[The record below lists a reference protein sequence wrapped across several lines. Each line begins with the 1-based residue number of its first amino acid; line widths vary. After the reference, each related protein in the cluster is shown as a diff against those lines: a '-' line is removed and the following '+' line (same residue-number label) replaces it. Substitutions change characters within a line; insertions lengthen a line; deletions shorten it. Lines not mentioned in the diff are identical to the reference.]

1 MARAGGDMVLVVA
14 GTDPLE
20 ILFTS
25 FSHVRVCDTASKC
38 RSSYTDVQRVSFP
51 PSYLFFRLSRFS
63 IPRLGI
69 EMETSLRSRPV
80 ISRIGD
86 ERRWPDRRGSGPS
99 VRAQMAQL
107 VAVLSRIR
115 CLSYAFQC
123 LGWLWTALDGFGRDW
138 LAVLSRYT
146 RNFAGERT
154 RSSSDAT
161 WEYSRIS
168 LWKRFAY
175 NLLLY
180 NLTIGLRWYTGCVR
194 SWLTMSL
201 LR

>member
-38 RSSYTDVQRVSFP
+38 RSSYTDIQRVSFP

-69 EMETSLRSRPV
+69 EMETSLGSRPV

-123 LGWLWTALDGFGRDW
+123 LGWLWTALDGIGW
-138 LAVLSRYT
+138 LFCLETREILREKEQGVVAMQLENIREYRYGNDSLITYCYITWLSVYVGIQGVYDR
-146 RNFAGERT
+146 G
-154 RSSSDAT
+154 
-161 WEYSRIS
+161 
-168 LWKRFAY
+168 
-175 NLLLY
+175 
-180 NLTIGLRWYTGCVR
+180 
-194 SWLTMSL
+194 
-201 LR
+201 

>member
-25 FSHVRVCDTASKC
+25 FSRVRVCDTASKC
-38 RSSYTDVQRVSFP
+38 RSSYTVIQRVSFP
-51 PSYLFFRLSRFS
+51 PSYLFFRPSCFS

-69 EMETSLRSRPV
+69 ETETSVWTRPV

-107 VAVLSRIR
+107 VAVLSPIR
-115 CLSYAFQC
+115 CLSYAFQG
-123 LGWLWTALDGFGRDW
+123 LGWLWMTLDDFGR
-138 LAVLSRYT
+138 
-146 RNFAGERT
+146 
-154 RSSSDAT
+154 
-161 WEYSRIS
+161 
-168 LWKRFAY
+168 LW
-175 NLLLY
+175 
-180 NLTIGLRWYTGCVR
+180 TGLVGCFVSIHEKFCR
-194 SWLTMSL
+194 RKNEEW
-201 LR
+201 

>member
-1 MARAGGDMVLVVA
+1 MIFGRRASASKLVIKTSAPGILVPAADSQEASIRCLRGIVVVVSRYSVVPLCSLPRLFRLALWHEQAAIWSSWIA

-86 ERRWPDRRGSGPS
+86 ERR
-99 VRAQMAQL
+99 
-107 VAVLSRIR
+107 
-115 CLSYAFQC
+115 
-123 LGWLWTALDGFGRDW
+123 
-138 LAVLSRYT
+138 
-146 RNFAGERT
+146 
-154 RSSSDAT
+154 
-161 WEYSRIS
+161 
-168 LWKRFAY
+168 
-175 NLLLY
+175 
-180 NLTIGLRWYTGCVR
+180 
-194 SWLTMSL
+194 
-201 LR
+201 